1 MAFNTHNIYH
11 PLIVNSG
18 WTSQSVSATTIS
30 ANTFYG
36 GSLSATYVGN
46 QNVTNQEF
54 IYLSGTT
61 GYVQTQI
68 NNLVNKTEPLL
79 TFQNSDVLSNER
91 IFTATTN
98 LNFSVNNNVDISLN
112 YPSIDFSSITV
123 SLLSTQTAITNF
135 NPSQWQ
141 ENDNI
146 RSTHIFFNSYVNSII
161 SGLVGG
167 TDGRIAIITN
177 NTVSLIILEHL
188 SSKCLINNQFKFA
201 NEKPIFLTSN
211 RSITLIYNKSINKWV
226 EMYPQSNEMYYDVY
240 EEFLNPPSGI
250 VGGNR
255 EYFNQSQI
263 PYYSFTGI
271 PNPTGA
277 LGQIFSTGY
286 TGTDGVA
293 VFKPKT
299 SNASTP
305 SHTVMTASRAGAS
318 NSVSNLSVFKVKFN
332 IDFDYSAF
340 TQSST
345 FIYVGSAGVNNTTT
359 SQTYLRSA
367 LCWRTPYSSSTVVY
381 DKNKLIYGIPGS
393 FFLESPL
400 FISALTENFYILGTY
415 WPLAPQGNP
424 RSPGAFFYSSNGN
437 DFNWGLTDTIPSSW
451 NPSQNFLSSVQV
463 TTTNIN
469 ASPELHIDW
478 LGVIKK

>member
-1 MAFNTHNIYH
+1 MSFDTHRIYD
-11 PLIVNSG
+11 PLIINSG
-18 WTSQSVSATTIS
+18 WTSQSISATTIS
-30 ANTFYG
+30 AGTFYG
-36 GSLSATYVGN
+36 GSLSAVYVGN

-61 GYVQTQI
+61 GYVQTQL
-68 NNLVNKTEPLL
+68 NNLVNITEPLL

-98 LNFSVNNNVDISLN
+98 LNFSVNDSVNISLN
-112 YPSIDFSSITV
+112 YPLIDFSSITV

-141 ENDNI
+141 ENDNV

-167 TDGRIAIITN
+167 TDGRIVILTN

-201 NEKPIFLTSN
+201 NEKPIFLTNN

-226 EMYPQSNEMYYDVY
+226 EMYPQSDEMYYDVY

-250 VGGNR
+250 VGGSR
-255 EYFNQSQI
+255 EFFNQSQI
-263 PYYSFTGI
+263 PYYSTWAGGVVG
-271 PNPTGA
+271 NN
-277 LGQIFSTGY
+277 LGEIFSTGY

-299 SNASTP
+299 SNSATT
-305 SHTVMTASRAGAS
+305 SHTVMTASRAGGSS
-318 NSVSNLSVFKVKFN
+318 NGISNLSVFKVKFN
-332 IDFDYSAF
+332 INFDYSAF
-340 TQSST
+340 TQTTT

-359 SQTYLRSA
+359 TSTASRSS
-367 LCWRTPYSSSTVVY
+367 LCWRTPYSPY
-381 DKNKLIYGIPGS
+381 DKNKLIYGIAGS
-393 FFLESPL
+393 TTFYESPL
-400 FISALTENFYILGTY
+400 FISALTENFHILGTY
-415 WPLAPQGNP
+415 FPQAPQGVP
-424 RSPGAFFYSSNGN
+424 ESPGAFFYSSNGN
-437 DFNWGLTDTIPSSW
+437 DFNWGQTDSIPTTW
-451 NPSQNFLSSVQV
+451 NPSQNTLSSVAV
-463 TTTNIN
+463 ATNNVN